1 MLTDSGIGISFSDLN
16 PDVHLFEWMR
26 SVRAL
31 FCFVGLEWQTGIERQ
46 ERGER
51 MKGEEGNGNVPKKRS
66 RMCFACQRLRECGR
80 INDKLAI
87 AKESELGRI

>member
-1 MLTDSGIGISFSDLN
+1 
-16 PDVHLFEWMR
+16 MR

-51 MKGEEGNGNVPKKRS
+51 MKGEERNGNVPKKRS
-66 RMCFACQRLRECGR
+66 RMCFACQRLRECGK